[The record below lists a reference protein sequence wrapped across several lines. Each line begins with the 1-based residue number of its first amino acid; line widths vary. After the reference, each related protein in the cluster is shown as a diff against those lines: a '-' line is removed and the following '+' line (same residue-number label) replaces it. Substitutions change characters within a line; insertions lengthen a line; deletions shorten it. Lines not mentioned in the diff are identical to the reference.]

1 MKARLLPVLGLFL
14 LIFNTS
20 CNFTEN
26 ITIKSDGSGKMSL
39 EMDASQFMALAGQQM
54 AKEGQ
59 KKLDSTF
66 TFKEYLAS
74 KKDSIA
80 KLPKAEQERFKKLE
94 NITVH
99 MVMDIESSACK
110 LTMLSDFK
118 KAADMGDMMK
128 GFSNL
133 GSMNKKEALPDLG
146 LSKSKA
152 EADYFYDG
160 KKFKKTFVVQETKA
174 VVSDS
179 VSMYKALFEGST
191 YTVNYSFPKKIK
203 SVSNKS
209 AIIGTDKKS
218 VSIAY
223 PLNEYL
229 DTPKTLDLEIEFEKK

>member
-14 LIFNTS
+14 LIFNAS

-26 ITIKSDGSGKMSL
+26 IAVNPDGSGKMSL
-39 EMDASQFMALAGQQM
+39 EMDASQLMALAGQQM

-59 KKLDSTF
+59 KKLDSNF

-94 NITVH
+94 NVTVH
-99 MVMDIESSACK
+99 MVMDIENSACK

-146 LSKSKA
+146 LSKAKA
-152 EADYFYDG
+152 DISYFYDG
-160 KKFKKTFVVQETKA
+160 KKFKKTILLPETKA
-174 VVSDS
+174 AVPDS
-179 VSMYKALFEGST
+179 VSVYKALFEGST

-209 AIIGTDKKS
+209 AIIGADKKS

-229 DTPKTLDLEIEFEKK
+229 ETPKALELEIEFGKK